1 MVEDLNTL
9 YYFTQVV
16 EHQGFA
22 LSMRSSRHAV
32 ACCRRCGP

>member
-22 LSMRSSRHAV
+22 A
-32 ACCRRCGP
+32 AGPPTGDRRGRGA